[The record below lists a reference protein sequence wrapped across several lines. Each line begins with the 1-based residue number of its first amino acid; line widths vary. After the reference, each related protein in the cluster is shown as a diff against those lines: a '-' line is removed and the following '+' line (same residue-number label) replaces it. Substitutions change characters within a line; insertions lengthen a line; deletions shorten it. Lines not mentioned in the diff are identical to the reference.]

1 MAAIYSVVYPELVE
15 VLLIFFADDFQF
27 NRIPSP
33 RKKGFALKPGC
44 SFAKFNICN
53 AFTLVKKSN
62 FQNLNHNHLSIIIYN
77 NIWKS
82 L

>member
-44 SFAKFNICN
+44 SFAKFNI
-53 AFTLVKKSN
+53 F
-62 FQNLNHNHLSIIIYN
+62 
-77 NIWKS
+77 
-82 L
+82 

>member
-33 RKKGFALKPGC
+33 RKKYLRSSRAAASQSSTF
-44 SFAKFNICN
+44 
-53 AFTLVKKSN
+53 VMHSN
-62 FQNLNHNHLSIIIYN
+62 LSKNRTFKI
-77 NIWKS
+77 
-82 L
+82 